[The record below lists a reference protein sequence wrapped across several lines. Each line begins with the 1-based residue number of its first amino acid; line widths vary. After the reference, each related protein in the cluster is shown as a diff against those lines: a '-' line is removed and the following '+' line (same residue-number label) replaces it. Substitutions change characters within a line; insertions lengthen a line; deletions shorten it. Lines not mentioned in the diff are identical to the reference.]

1 MVKLGSQTVNTHQLF
16 VQYTSLAV
24 MSMLGQSLFI
34 FADTFFIANGVG
46 AHGIAALNIVL
57 PMISLFNG
65 IGWLFG
71 IGGATLFGIAMGK
84 QRNVEANQIFNMTL
98 WFTVIGSVIFAMI
111 TTLLSDTILNL
122 LGANPELFEMSESY
136 YEILML
142 FAPLFMVNVVMIS
155 FLRNDQNPRLAMIAL
170 LAGGLTNI
178 VLDYLF
184 IFPLQMGLRG
194 AAIATASSPVV
205 SMLIASLHWR
215 RTTHHL
221 QFRRVKLA
229 FNKLKEIVSL
239 GFSSFFNEFSSAVVM
254 FLFNIII
261 LQVVGT
267 IGVSAYGIIA
277 NLNIIVIALF
287 TGLGQGFQP
296 LVSYYYGQN
305 SPKEIKQ
312 VLKMAL
318 ITTSVLSIG
327 IFLIGFL
334 MPDALVGIFNSE
346 QNLQLAEIASQGIPL
361 YFASFLLTGINF
373 VVIYFLAAINQARF
387 ALRLSALRGIIL
399 IIPILLLMSF
409 WFDLVGIWL
418 TLLVVETATC
428 ILAIHLLSKEVQRLR

>member
-1 MVKLGSQTVNTHQLF
+1 MVKLGSQTANTHQLF

-418 TLLVVETATC
+418 TLLVVETVTC

>member
-1 MVKLGSQTVNTHQLF
+1 MVKLGSQTANTHQLF

-418 TLLVVETATC
+418 TLLVVETVTC
-428 ILAIHLLSKEVQRLR
+428 ILAIYLLSKEVQRLR

>member
-418 TLLVVETATC
+418 TLLVVETVTC
-428 ILAIHLLSKEVQRLR
+428 ILAIYLLSKEVQRLR

>member
-1 MVKLGSQTVNTHQLF
+1 MVKLGSQMANTHQLF

-361 YFASFLLTGINF
+361 YFVSFLLTGINF

-418 TLLVVETATC
+418 TLLVVETVTC
-428 ILAIHLLSKEVQRLR
+428 ILAIYLLSKEVQRLR

>member
-1 MVKLGSQTVNTHQLF
+1 MVKLGSQTANTHQLF

-122 LGANPELFEMSESY
+122 LGANPELFEMSKSY

-418 TLLVVETATC
+418 TLLVVETVTC
-428 ILAIHLLSKEVQRLR
+428 ILAIYLLSKEVQRLR

>member
-122 LGANPELFEMSESY
+122 LGANPELFEMSKSY

-418 TLLVVETATC
+418 TLLVVETVTC
-428 ILAIHLLSKEVQRLR
+428 ILAIYLLSKEVQRLR

>member
-1 MVKLGSQTVNTHQLF
+1 MVKLSNQASNTRQLF

-57 PMISLFNG
+57 PMINVFNG

-71 IGGATLFGIAMGK
+71 IGGATLFAIALGQK
-84 QRNVEANQIFNMTL
+84 RSGEANRFFNMTL
-98 WFTVIGSVIFAMI
+98 WFTLLSSFIFAAV
-111 TTLLSDTILNL
+111 TTLFSDSILSL
-122 LGANPELFEMSESY
+122 LGANQETFELSKSY

-142 FAPLFMVNVVMIS
+142 FAPLFMVNVVLIS
-155 FLRNDQNPRLAMIAL
+155 FLRNDQNPRLAMLAL
-170 LAGGLTNI
+170 LVGGLTNI
-178 VLDYLF
+178 VLDYVF

-194 AAIATASSPVV
+194 AAIATASSPIV
-205 SMLIASLHWR
+205 SMLVVSLHWR
-215 RTTHHL
+215 RPNHHL
-221 QFRRVKLA
+221 QFHKVKLA
-229 FNKLKEIVSL
+229 FSKLKEIASL

-254 FLFNIII
+254 FLFNIMI

-305 SPKEIKQ
+305 SSKEIKQ
-312 VLKMAL
+312 VLRMAL
-318 ITTSVLSIG
+318 TTAGLLSLA
-327 IFLIGFL
+327 IFLLGLLF
-334 MPDALVGIFNSE
+334 PGALVGIFNSA
-346 QNLQLAEIASQGIPL
+346 QNVQLAEIAEEGIPL
-361 YFASFLLTGINF
+361 YFASFLLTGVNF
-373 VVIYFLAAINQARF
+373 VVIYFLAAINQARS

-399 IIPILLLMSF
+399 IIPALLFMSL

-418 TLLVVETATC
+418 TLLVVEAITC
-428 ILAIHLLSKEVQRLR
+428 VLAIYLLYKEVQRLR

>member
-1 MVKLGSQTVNTHQLF
+1 MVKLGSQTANTHQLF

-387 ALRLSALRGIIL
+387 ALRLSALRSIIL

-418 TLLVVETATC
+418 TLLVVETVTC
-428 ILAIHLLSKEVQRLR
+428 ILAIYLLSKEVQRLR

>member
-418 TLLVVETATC
+418 TLLVVETVTC